1 MAFAWDPFREM
12 DMLHREIDRLFNQ
25 SSWRSPLSRVSFLPG
40 LSARAYP
47 LLRLDD
53 QPNEILVEA
62 LAPGIDPD
70 SLRVSVVN
78 QQLRIEGSKPA
89 PQGVEGEAYHRNERS
104 AGTFVRIL
112 SLPATVD
119 ADKITADY
127 KNGVLKI
134 MMPKS
139 EHAKP
144 RQITVNVQ

>member
-25 SSWRSPLSRVSFLPG
+25 STWRSPLSRVSFLPG

-47 LLRLDD
+47 LLKLDD
-53 QPNEILVEA
+53 SAEEITVEA
-62 LAPGIDPD
+62 LAPGIDLE
-70 SLRVSVVN
+70 SLKVSVVN

-89 PQGVEGEAYHRNERS
+89 PKDVEAEDYHRNERS
-104 AGTFVRIL
+104 AGTFVRML

-127 KNGVLKI
+127 KNGILTIK
-134 MMPKS
+134 MPKAES
-139 EHAKP
+139 AKP
-144 RQITVNVQ
+144 RQISVSVQ